1 MAFALTDYQI
11 AALQE
16 MQIPVWQPQGKLAEP
31 AGEAPAVT
39 EKVKSEPVSQDTARS
54 HLQRIKDSVSAKPA
68 PSQTTKKA
76 DEPVAPQQAPAALQ
90 EIQAEQAPQFFADL
104 LIALQGLAMET
115 VPPVRVGA
123 PISVS
128 QAAITLPVAP
138 DKLTY
143 QHKKQLWQAL
153 CALN

>member
-31 AGEAPAVT
+31 AGETPDVT

-68 PSQTTKKA
+68 PAQTAKKA
-76 DEPVAPQQAPAALQ
+76 DEPVAPPALQ
-90 EIQAEQAPQFFADL
+90 EIKAQQAPQFFADL
-104 LIALQGLAMET
+104 LIAVQGLAMET
-115 VPPVRVGA
+115 VPPVKVGA
-123 PISVS
+123 PVSVS
-128 QAAITLPVAP
+128 QTAITLPVAP

-143 QHKKQLWQAL
+143 QHKKQLWRAL
-153 CALN
+153 CALS

>member
-16 MQIPVWQPQGKLAEP
+16 MHIPVWQPQGKLAEP
-31 AGEAPAVT
+31 AGEVPDVT

-54 HLQRIKDSVSAKPA
+54 HLQRIKDSVSAKPK
-68 PSQTTKKA
+68 PSQTAKKA
-76 DEPVAPQQAPAALQ
+76 DKSVAPQETPAALQ
-90 EIQAEQAPQFFADL
+90 EIKAQQAPQFFADL
-104 LIALQGLAMET
+104 LIAVQGLAMET
-115 VPPVRVGA
+115 VPPVKVGA

-128 QAAITLPVAP
+128 QTAITLPVAP

-143 QHKKQLWQAL
+143 LHKIQLWQAL
-153 CALN
+153 CALS